1 MTATIGDLCKD
12 IIIKPDFSEYISR
25 IVIVHFI
32 DHERKT
38 ALCRL
43 IGIDGNVCILKNN
56 KGEIFKIDDIEIER
70 MEIFQSKKY
79 DAKFG
84 RV

>member
-1 MTATIGDLCKD
+1 MSVSIGDICKD
-12 IIIKPDFSEYISR
+12 IIVKPDFSEYISR

-38 ALCRL
+38 ALSRL
-43 IGIDGNVCILKNN
+43 IGIDGNVCIFKNN

-79 DAKFG
+79 DG